1 MEKIRKLKLGWLFPY
16 SGIYPDLREDL
27 EQGLE
32 LAVRQAGS
40 PVKIEAYPVFVQTG
54 AMKDTEDAVK
64 KLLLYDK
71 TDLVM
76 GVASNKV
83 VSALTPLLESRKTPM
98 ILLNLGAD
106 IPNRQLSSDYLF
118 YNSLHL
124 WKSQWVMG
132 KWAQRRYGGEP
143 SINMSIYES
152 GYGLH
157 ECFKTGTAVSG
168 AETVKMNIIRNITPA
183 PDTAPLIQYIRE
195 QAPRHA
201 HILLSGKEGQQFLQ
215 LFRDENLGSKLELTV
230 NPFMVEDG
238 LLNDLSPGLD
248 LYNATT
254 WSSGLDSPLNRSF
267 VEGYVNA
274 YGMSPSAFSLLAYE
288 AGLVLASA
296 LEKMPLQKYAGQA
309 LSQALGDCI
318 VSGPRGEIRL
328 STRPL
333 QTHLPVYIRKPIQ
346 STMTAPPLNCI
357 LATEQGIEWD
367 DTSFNAPPSY
377 LTGWQNPYLCV

>member
-1 MEKIRKLKLGWLFPY
+1 MEKTRKLKLGWLFPY
-16 SGIYPDLREDL
+16 SSIYPDLRENL

-32 LAVRQAGS
+32 LAMQQAGS

-54 AMKDTEDAVK
+54 AIKDTEDAVK

-76 GVASNKV
+76 GVASSKV
-83 VSALTPLLESRKTPM
+83 VPALVPLLESRKTPM

-168 AETVKMNIIRNITPA
+168 AETVKMNIIRNISST

-195 QAPRHA
+195 QAPSHA

-215 LFRDENLGSKLELTV
+215 LFRDENLGSTVELTV
-230 NPFMVEDG
+230 NPFMAEDG
-238 LLNDLSPGLD
+238 LLKDLPPGLD

-254 WSSGLDSPLNRSF
+254 WSSGLDSVANRSF
-267 VEGYVNA
+267 VEGYGNA
-274 YGMSPSAFSLLAYE
+274 YGMPPSAFSLLAYE
-288 AGLVLASA
+288 AGLALVTA
-296 LEKMPLQKYAGQA
+296 LEKMPEKIVPHA
-309 LSQALGDCI
+309 LSQALGDCT
-318 VSGPRGEIRL
+318 VSGPRGEIRI

-333 QTHLPVYIRKPIQ
+333 QTNLPVYIRKPVQ
-346 STMTAPPLNCI
+346 STMTAQPLNCI
-357 LATEQGIEWD
+357 LATEPGIEWD
-367 DTSFNAPPSY
+367 DPSFNAPQSY